1 MSVHIDAKNA
11 TRKSVIFLKMPRV
24 RFFGLTRRVK
34 NYLTNEIGAFAHVS
48 GAAEFTVKHNLGAN
62 TKQSCQAHIRNDKE
76 DICQVASTL
85 PGRNKKTKKMQ
96 GKMNV
101 ELLVLEIS
109 MFSLYDFDKRVNTC
123 SLLLSDKRVSEA

>member
-1 MSVHIDAKNA
+1 
-11 TRKSVIFLKMPRV
+11 
-24 RFFGLTRRVK
+24 
-34 NYLTNEIGAFAHVS
+34 VS
-48 GAAEFTVKHNLGAN
+48 GAAEVTVKHNLGAL
-62 TKQSCQAHIRNDKE
+62 KHKKMCARSCRAHIRNDEE
-76 DICQVASTL
+76 DIRQVASTL

-101 ELLVLEIS
+101 ELLELELLVLEIS